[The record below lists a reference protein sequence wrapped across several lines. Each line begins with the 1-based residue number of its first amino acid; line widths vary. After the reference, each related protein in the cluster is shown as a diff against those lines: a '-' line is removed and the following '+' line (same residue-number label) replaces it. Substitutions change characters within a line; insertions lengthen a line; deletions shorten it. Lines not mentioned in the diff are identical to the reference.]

1 MVAALLSSL
10 ALGLSISPPRVEP
23 LRWAFDTVA
32 TLELGLFP
40 GLRLGVDIE
49 RRTAGGKG
57 DGIYALRTI
66 PEGATVGRYEGVVIK
81 RQEYMDGELSSDY
94 VFDLGENVP
103 FMLDAQDPTR
113 SNWCRFMNHN
123 VRRANVEACMSDTGC
138 FVYFEAGKDMKVS
151 YNPRLVGLGREV
163 RMLSMLGLAL
173 VMVEW
178 SDVVFALDSIPAVL
192 AVAPE
197 PFIVFTSNILAIL
210 GGMLSGRLSDRRV
223 RNKNKS

>member
-32 TLELGLFP
+32 TLELGPFP

-81 RQEYMDGELSSDY
+81 RQEYMDGDLSSDY

-138 FVYFEAGKDMKVS
+138 FVYFEAGRDIAPGEELLIDCA
-151 YNPRLVGLGREV
+151 PRV
-163 RMLSMLGLAL
+163 RRPPENCAII
-173 VMVEW
+173 
-178 SDVVFALDSIPAVL
+178 AP
-192 AVAPE
+192 VA
-197 PFIVFTSNILAIL
+197 A
-210 GGMLSGRLSDRRV
+210 RDRRPRSLPRRRRRV
-223 RNKNKS
+223 LG

>member
-138 FVYFEAGKDMKVS
+138 FVYFEAARDISPGEELLIDCA
-151 YNPRLVGLGREV
+151 PRV
-163 RMLSMLGLAL
+163 RR
-173 VMVEW
+173 
-178 SDVVFALDSIPAVL
+178 P
-192 AVAPE
+192 PE
-197 PFIVFTSNILAIL
+197 NTCASSRQRPTPRRCRADGAEYWDNQNRSESAASSTRRFIVGCL
-210 GGMLSGRLSDRRV
+210 
-223 RNKNKS
+223 

>member
-81 RQEYMDGELSSDY
+81 RQEYMTASSARPRLRPRRERAVHARRAGPDAVEL
-94 VFDLGENVP
+94 VP
-103 FMLDAQDPTR
+103 L
-113 SNWCRFMNHN
+113 MNHN
-123 VRRANVEACMSDTGC
+123 VRRATAEACMSDTGC
-138 FVYFEAGKDMKVS
+138 FVYRGRRDISPGEELLIDCA
-151 YNPRLVGLGREV
+151 PRARRPPENC
-163 RMLSMLGLAL
+163 AII
-173 VMVEW
+173 
-178 SDVVFALDSIPAVL
+178 AP
-192 AVAPE
+192 VA
-197 PFIVFTSNILAIL
+197 A
-210 GGMLSGRLSDRRV
+210 RD
-223 RNKNKS
+223 

>member
-138 FVYFEAGKDMKVS
+138 FVYFEAGRDIAAGEELLIDCAPRPRPARKLRHNCASAPPATDRHILCRADGAEYWDNQESVGKRS
-151 YNPRLVGLGREV
+151 IFNPTLYR
-163 RMLSMLGLAL
+163 RMLVDYG
-173 VMVEW
+173 W
-178 SDVVFALDSIPAVL
+178 
-192 AVAPE
+192 
-197 PFIVFTSNILAIL
+197 
-210 GGMLSGRLSDRRV
+210 
-223 RNKNKS
+223 

>member
-138 FVYFEAGKDMKVS
+138 FVYFEAARDISPGEELRYS
-151 YNPRLVGLGREV
+151 YIGEGVLVEAGAREQRREILHRQWGFWCECGRCQ
-163 RMLSMLGLAL
+163 
-173 VMVEW
+173 
-178 SDVVFALDSIPAVL
+178 
-192 AVAPE
+192 
-197 PFIVFTSNILAIL
+197 
-210 GGMLSGRLSDRRV
+210 GGE
-223 RNKNKS
+223 

>member
-57 DGIYALRTI
+57 DGIMLRTI

-81 RQEYMDGELSSDY
+81 RQEHMDGELSSTTPSTSARTCRSCSTP
-94 VFDLGENVP
+94 G
-103 FMLDAQDPTR
+103 PTR
-113 SNWCRFMNHN
+113 SNG
-123 VRRANVEACMSDTGC
+123 AAS
-138 FVYFEAGKDMKVS
+138 
-151 YNPRLVGLGREV
+151 
-163 RMLSMLGLAL
+163 
-173 VMVEW
+173 
-178 SDVVFALDSIPAVL
+178 
-192 AVAPE
+192 
-197 PFIVFTSNILAIL
+197 
-210 GGMLSGRLSDRRV
+210 
-223 RNKNKS
+223 